1 VVTGALSFGVKKR
14 GWAGVFRS
22 LFNKVKSKLTGIVLS
37 YVEWA
42 AVGVPFIVAM
52 GFALAAIH
60 AMLIEEWGR
69 VVANWAMAGGLAA
82 IGAGGALAV
91 KLWEQHDLAAE
102 DDSHAGIFPSLSP
115 AAPST
120 LIHAV
125 PIALN
130 LVSRFPTKA
139 SRMGRLARE
148 HAPLLAFAGLITLLF
163 WPTPIEH
170 STEPNEERDRHPL
183 DEERIGVPAA
193 PTLAMRVA
201 SQKLLADPLF

>member
-1 VVTGALSFGVKKR
+1 
-14 GWAGVFRS
+14 VFRT
-22 LFNKVKSKLTGIVLS
+22 LINKAKSKLTGIALS
-37 YVEWA
+37 YLQWA
-42 AVGVPFIVAM
+42 AVGVPFILAV

-60 AMLIEEWGR
+60 AMLIEHFGR

-91 KLWEQHDLAAE
+91 KLWEEHDATAE
-102 DDSHAGIFPSLSP
+102 DDSHAGIFPPLSP
-115 AAPST
+115 AAPSG
-120 LIHAV
+120 LIQAV

-130 LVSRFPTKA
+130 LVSGFPAKS

-163 WPTPIEH
+163 WPTPIER

-183 DEERIGVPAA
+183 DEENIGVPAA
-193 PTLAMRVA
+193 PTLAMRIA